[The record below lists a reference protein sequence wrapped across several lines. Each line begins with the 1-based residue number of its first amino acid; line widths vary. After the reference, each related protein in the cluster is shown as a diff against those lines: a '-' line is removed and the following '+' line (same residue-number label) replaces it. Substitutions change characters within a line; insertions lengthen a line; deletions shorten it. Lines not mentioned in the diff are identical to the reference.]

1 MKDKDIEKKLKALIS
16 TKLQQI
22 KKDSGA
28 SLEKMAESL
37 SLDYSVFYHLY
48 AGDYLPR
55 LTTLWQISRIYDIPI
70 EDWFKELDFA
80 KKAKQNKNSL
90 EFSVLHNFRQLDDT
104 TKSVFAKILQRYN
117 IRERKSKTLHRQ
129 VARASKIG

>member
-1 MKDKDIEKKLKALIS
+1 MKDIEKKLKSLIS

-22 KKDSGA
+22 KKDSDV

-48 AGDYLPR
+48 KGAYLPR
-55 LTTLWQISRIYDIPI
+55 LTTLWQISRIYNIPI

-80 KKAKQNKNSL
+80 KKAKLNKNSL

-104 TKSVFAKILQRYN
+104 TKAVFAKILQRYN
-117 IRERKSKTLHRQ
+117 IRERKSKISCAG
-129 VARASKIG
+129 VNKPDF